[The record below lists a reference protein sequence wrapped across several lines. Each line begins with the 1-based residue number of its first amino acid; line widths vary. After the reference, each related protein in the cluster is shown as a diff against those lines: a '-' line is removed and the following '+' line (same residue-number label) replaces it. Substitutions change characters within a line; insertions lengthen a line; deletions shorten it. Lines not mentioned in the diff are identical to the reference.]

1 MTIEL
6 MDGHTGE
13 MHISSED
20 WTVFNTA
27 TYGVSGGVFAWG
39 DSFKLAMTTSNK
51 GTLGTGACLVD
62 GKRVWIKTPEDVTVE
77 SGGQG
82 VKRHDIVGIQYET
95 YGDGLERAVV
105 KTVKGAPSSSPA
117 DPGLPAKFLAL
128 WRVPLD
134 GITVGEPVQMYKV
147 VPRATDPVTTSRLAA
162 NAVTSDKLAPAV
174 RDSISRDWFTGQE
187 IDNAFWAPPGVSTIA
202 PDTTGGTG
210 AFATLVCMQND
221 NYASNP
227 SMPGAWCHQVAY
239 ITDGT
244 VKRRYRVNGNEWS
257 SWA

>member
-27 TYGVSGGVFAWG
+27 TYGVSGGVLAWG
-39 DSFKLAMTTSNK
+39 DKFKLNMTTSNK
-51 GTLGTGACLVD
+51 GTVGTGACLVD

-105 KTVKGAPSSSPA
+105 KTIKGAPSSSPA
-117 DPGLPAKFLAL
+117 DPELPAKFLAL

-174 RDSISRDWFTGQE
+174 RDSISRVSLKE
-187 IDNAFWAPPGVSTIA
+187 IQSVEFNSATSGDANMGIRFLAGDGRYWTLYFNDHQLGVWDNKTNEAVWVLST
-202 PDTTGGTG
+202 
-210 AFATLVCMQND
+210 
-221 NYASNP
+221 
-227 SMPGAWCHQVAY
+227 
-239 ITDGT
+239 
-244 VKRRYRVNGNEWS
+244 K
-257 SWA
+257 